1 MQPLFTYFCTNS
13 LNHSQFQEFYLISNP
28 MLYHVGFI
36 PDGDG
41 GGFFSFLQKSN
52 SMLSQDELEVVGL
65 LELQA
70 FIEAKSVQ
78 LGEAFVDEDVL
89 CMVSQFAPIVEDQV
103 SHSPGTKMG
112 NNGGSRVVF
121 IAFTQP
127 VGDTYAILFDV
138 DFELLG
144 SGYYQFIGV
153 LMLRPGQALDLKTF
167 PSAILFETVDGFLVL

>member
-1 MQPLFTYFCTNS
+1 MS
-13 LNHSQFQEFYLISNP
+13 
-28 MLYHVGFI
+28 YHVGFI

-52 SMLSQDELEVVGL
+52 SMLSPDELVGL

-78 LGEAFVDEDVL
+78 LGEAFIDEDLL
-89 CMVSQFAPIVEDQV
+89 CMVPQFAPIVEGQV
-103 SHSPGTKMG
+103 SHSPGTKTG
-112 NNGGSRVVF
+112 NDSGSRVVF

-127 VGDTYAILFDV
+127 VGDTYVILFDV
-138 DFELLG
+138 DVEFPG

-153 LMLRPGQALDLKTF
+153 LMLRPGQPLDLKTL
-167 PSAILFETVDGFLVL
+167 PSAILFETVDGLLVV